1 MKGLL
6 GYYEAPAA
14 LATGMLSQPIA
25 GLAGLLAMPGG
36 PDKAANAVRTV
47 QNALTYQPRGEV
59 GQSQLRSLGML
70 TQPLANAQQA
80 IGDAGYNA
88 AGPIGGMLGM
98 LAPEAALMMTPGR
111 VGNLAKPNVL
121 PRQAGILAYHG
132 SPYKF
137 DRFDMNRIGSGEGA
151 QAYGHGLYF
160 AENPKVANSY
170 RASNAMASGN
180 PEGYAAGIVG
190 MMGSP
195 EKGLAHLKS
204 ILPPRGQTTFSGESH
219 DMVKAAIHAIET
231 GGYKARGAGSLYK
244 VDIPDEAVAKMLDW
258 DKPLSQQPELSKLLE
273 GIEDPVVRA
282 WRTNGAWPHI
292 TGQVIYKHLAGGMT
306 RGSIEAGKHAEVSA
320 KLRSLGIPGIRY
332 LDGGSRGQGQGTSNF
347 VVFDD
352 KLPQIKG
359 IE

>member
-160 AENPKVANSY
+160 AENPKVADSY

-258 DKPLSQQPELSKLLE
+258 DKPLSQQSES
-273 GIEDPVVRA
+273 VRRA
-282 WRTNGAWPHI
+282 VADGMRRFKHRESDIQWATSQA
-292 TGQVIYKHLAGGMT
+292 TGQQALQYLMPSGNRSQA
-306 RGSIEAGKHAEVSA
+306 SEV
-320 KLRSLGIPGIRY
+320 LHGLGIPGIRY